1 VKPVSKWILVALLGL
16 QAHFAASYL
25 APLDDPSQRE
35 FGGLLRWAWPWSD
48 GDSGPLGRITVGDG
62 GPLPTLFLA
71 ILAGTA
77 FLLAALAAAGW
88 LVPSAWVRPLGG
100 VGAALLIGLMALFFG
115 PTKLIPVAFALGTL
129 YVVMAQPAVLAA
141 D

>member
-1 VKPVSKWILVALLGL
+1 MSKWILVALLGV

-25 APLDDPSQRE
+25 VPLDARSQRE

-48 GDSGPLGRITVGDG
+48 GDGGPLGRVTTGEG
-62 GPLPTLFLA
+62 GPLLSLFLA
-71 ILAGTA
+71 LVAGAA

-88 LVPSAWVRPLGG
+88 WVPLAWMRPLAG
-100 VGAALLIGLMALFFG
+100 VGAVLLLGLMALFFG
-115 PTKLIPVAFALGTL
+115 PTKLMPVAIALGTL
-129 YVVMAQPAVLAA
+129 YVALAYPAVLTT